1 MGGTWG
7 EGGREGRERRSL
19 SSSSGGKKIR
29 ERTQER
35 EGGGP
40 KTEAG
45 GEGKLLVGRRE
56 NGGGMQGGRDLERE
70 VPNCPLLQEV
80 IPPPR
85 DSLSCH
91 GKRARGEEE
100 RAPSPSTSY
109 CVKSIL
115 FLVEAEGRW
124 HQPVTV
130 GRKKVRPQP
139 PSCLSPPNKESTGNK
154 KLSVA

>member
-40 KTEAG
+40 KTEAGG

-100 RAPSPSTSY
+100 RAPSPSSSTSY

-115 FLVEAEGRW
+115 FLIEA
-124 HQPVTV
+124 
-130 GRKKVRPQP
+130 
-139 PSCLSPPNKESTGNK
+139 
-154 KLSVA
+154 